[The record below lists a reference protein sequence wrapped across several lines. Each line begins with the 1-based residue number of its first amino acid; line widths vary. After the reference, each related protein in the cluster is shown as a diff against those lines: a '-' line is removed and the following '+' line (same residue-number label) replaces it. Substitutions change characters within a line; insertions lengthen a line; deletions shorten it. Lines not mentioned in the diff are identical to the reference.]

1 MFAPVPPTCDWL
13 AKSRFPTLPELGL
26 VVGAGALSVVA
37 GRLLCDTYLAARELV
52 REVDYTL
59 STLARNLLKQERA
72 ELAAADVPGGF
83 FLWRA
88 AALGFPKYRADA
100 NSLTCPCDGCTDGY

>member
-1 MFAPVPPTCDWL
+1 M
-13 AKSRFPTLPELGL
+13 
-26 VVGAGALSVVA
+26 A

-72 ELAAADVPGGF
+72 ELAAADVPGG
-83 FLWRA
+83 LVDVMCCNPWHVA
-88 AALGFPKYRADA
+88 AQMQTWWMPLSRLHLISKSQRRRGVQTSHRGSTTPA
-100 NSLTCPCDGCTDGY
+100 